1 MRAQAVAAASP
12 LVFDC
17 VVCGQDKPFVGSSGV
32 AEHAGRDADHRQERT
47 SKRCSPIRSC
57 ANSIREK
64 FAAHNKVQPGT
75 SSRIKRVLLMAE
87 PPSIDG
93 HEITDKGYVNQRA
106 TLERRKALV
115 DKLYAGSPE
124 VIEIA

>member
-1 MRAQAVAAASP
+1 MQAAMQFTGKNNVDEVLSDP
-12 LVFDC
+12 KL
-17 VVCGQDKPFVGSSGV
+17 
-32 AEHAGRDADHRQERT
+32 
-47 SKRCSPIRSC
+47 
-57 ANSIREK
+57 REAICDR
-64 FAAHNKVQPGT
+64 FAAHNKMQPGT

-115 DKLYAGSPE
+115 DKLYGGGPE
-124 VIEIA
+124 IIEIG

>member
-1 MRAQAVAAASP
+1 M
-12 LVFDC
+12 FDC
-17 VVCGQDKPFVGSSGV
+17 VVCGQDKPFVGLLVWPNIQVALQMSGHTSV
-32 AEHAGRDADHRQERT
+32 DAALADP
-47 SKRCSPIRSC
+47 KFVDF
-57 ANSIREK
+57 IREK
-64 FAAHNKVQPGT
+64 FAAHNKAQSGT

-106 TLERRKALV
+106 PLERRKALV
-115 DKLYAGSPE
+115 DRLYAGGPD